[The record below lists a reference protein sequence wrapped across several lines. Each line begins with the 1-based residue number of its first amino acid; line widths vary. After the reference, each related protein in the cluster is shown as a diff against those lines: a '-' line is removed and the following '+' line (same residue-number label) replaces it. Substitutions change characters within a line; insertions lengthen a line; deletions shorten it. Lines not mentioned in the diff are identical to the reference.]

1 MILFESILD
10 GIRDIRDNFGRT
22 LLQLTGI
29 ILGAGS
35 IVATF
40 SLSVAGKAQA
50 MKFYAISG
58 GIQKIWIN
66 DKPTGKVTLDA
77 KALASRGLTW
87 KDVVALRRD
96 AKQIDLVSPVCNET
110 MTVGYQTIEKPRT
123 VMGITPAYAPMND
136 FHADKGRFITDS
148 DVASAARVVVL
159 GSERAREFFA
169 TDNPLGKTMIIGG
182 TGYQVV
188 GVMEEKYFSFDN
200 GEHNALRWMNRQ
212 MYIPITTYMTRKGE
226 PLERGKVSWMHARMR
241 DTKTWKEAVAELET
255 ILKREHGVK
264 DFQVTSRVANLKR
277 NEDNNKMY
285 DVLFM
290 VCGLISLIVGGIV
303 VMNIQLAS
311 FNERVREVC
320 TRKAVGASPLQI
332 FSQFLSHSILVSI
345 FGGVIGIFVGKF
357 FCDGISLL
365 TRNAAQM
372 TPDVI
377 VKALIFA
384 AGTGLLFGMYP
395 AIRASRLNP
404 IEALR
409 TE

>member
-1 MILFESILD
+1 MVLFESILD

-29 ILGAGS
+29 ILGAAS

-40 SLSVAGKAQA
+40 SLSVAGKAQS

-87 KDVVALRRD
+87 TDVVALKRD
-96 AKQIDLVSPVCNET
+96 AKHIDLVSPVCNET
-110 MTVGYQTIEKPRT
+110 TTIRYRDVEKPRAI
-123 VMGITPAYAPMND
+123 MGITPAYSPMND

-148 DVASAARVVVL
+148 DVAAAARVVVL
-159 GSERAREFFA
+159 GSERAAEFFA
-169 TDNPLGKTMIIGG
+169 TDNPVGKTMIIGG

-188 GVMEEKYFSFDN
+188 GVMEEKFFSFDHD
-200 GEHNALRWMNRQ
+200 HNALRWMNRQ
-212 MYIPITTYMTRKGE
+212 IYIPITTYMTRKGE

-241 DTKTWKEAVAELET
+241 DTKVWKDAVAELET

-264 DFQVTSRVANLKR
+264 DFEVFSRVANLKR

-311 FNERVREVC
+311 FNERVREVG

-332 FSQFLSHSILVSI
+332 FSQFLSHSVLVSI
-345 FGGVIGIFVGKF
+345 FGGIIGIFVGKF

-365 TRNAAQM
+365 TRNAAVM

-384 AGTGLLFGMYP
+384 AGTGLVFGMYP
-395 AIRASRLNP
+395 AFRASRLNP